1 METKKMMEKI
11 NETKI
16 PFFGGAS
23 GKKPACQRWR
33 C

>member
-1 METKKMMEKI
+1 METKKMVEKI

-23 GKKPACQRWR
+23 GTKPACQ